1 MNYGN
6 ETKEQREQEKP
17 DTWWYR
23 IYAAALIFTALFI
36 GVLWLFERVFS
47 S

>member
-1 MNYGN
+1 MNHEN
-6 ETKEQREQEKP
+6 KTNKQSEQEKP

-23 IYAAALIFTALFI
+23 VYAAALIFTALFI
-36 GVLWLFERVFS
+36 AALWLFERVFS